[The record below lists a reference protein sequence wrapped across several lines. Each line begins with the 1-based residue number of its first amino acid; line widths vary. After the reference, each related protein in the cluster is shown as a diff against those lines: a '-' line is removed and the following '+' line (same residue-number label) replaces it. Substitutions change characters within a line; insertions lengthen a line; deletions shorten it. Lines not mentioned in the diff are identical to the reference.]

1 MRNTLIVCSLVIM
14 LAQHLFA
21 QSNEEVVLNLSK
33 RKFNWLVN
41 QQSDSLQA
49 ILDDRV
55 LYIHSNGWAQTR
67 QEILDDMN
75 SGKLIYKKVEVQDA
89 KVRLYDKTAIV
100 TGTGRFAGVRGEHEF
115 DMPLSYTEVYVL
127 RKKKWMLVT
136 RHANR
141 MP

>member
-14 LAQHLFA
+14 LVQQLPA
-21 QSNEEVVLNLSK
+21 QSNEEVVLNLSR
-33 RKFNWLVN
+33 RKFSWLIN

-75 SGKLIYKKVEVQDA
+75 SGKLIYKKVDVQDA

-100 TGTGRFAGVRGEHEF
+100 NGTGRFSGVREGHEF
-115 DMPLSYTEVYVL
+115 DMTLSYTEVYVL

-141 MP
+141 LP

>member
-1 MRNTLIVCSLVIM
+1 MKNTLMVCSLVII
-14 LAQHLFA
+14 LAQHLPA

-33 RKFNWLVN
+33 RKFNWLIN

-55 LYIHSNGWAQTR
+55 LYIHSNGWAQSR
-67 QEILDDMN
+67 QEILDDMI
-75 SGKLIYKKVEVQDA
+75 SQKLVYKRVDVEDA

-100 TGTGRFAGVRGEHEF
+100 TGRGQFAGVREGQAF

-127 RKKKWMLVT
+127 RKKKWMLVS
-136 RHANR
+136 RHSNR
-141 MP
+141 LP

>member
-14 LAQHLFA
+14 LVQQLPA
-21 QSNEEVVLNLSK
+21 QSNEEVVLNLSR
-33 RKFNWLVN
+33 RKFSWLIN
-41 QQSDSLQA
+41 QQSDSLKA

-75 SGKLIYKKVEVQDA
+75 SGKLIYKKIDVQDA

-100 TGTGRFAGVRGEHEF
+100 NGTGRFAGVREGHEF
-115 DMPLSYTEVYVL
+115 DMTLSYTEVYVL

-141 MP
+141 LP